1 MRPERI
7 NRKDTVIRQ
16 NNAELE
22 ELRNQYENLDICEE
36 DKQVIDDY
44 IACKDARADR
54 MAEKLY
60 EKGRKDV
67 KRCIRIRKLI
77 RRCMILSAIVT
88 VVLIQYNKNEKLRE
102 SLEELA
108 ENVPGRSVGRGFIT
122 DINNADKNVLS
133 ESFCKS
139 KYKEDFESAQNKKKE
154 QETAWEYKDTRLYTA
169 VKQETQRSLRRRS
182 GRYCLRKTVTIL
194 EQKERRLSLPT
205 YYTSDSG
212 QI

>member
-1 MRPERI
+1 MSKRTERMSRSAAERL

-22 ELRNQYENLDICEE
+22 ELRSQYENLDICEE

-77 RRCMILSAIVT
+77 RMILSAIVT

-102 SLEELA
+102 SLEELLKMFRDG
-108 ENVPGRSVGRGFIT
+108 VS
-122 DINNADKNVLS
+122 D
-133 ESFCKS
+133 
-139 KYKEDFESAQNKKKE
+139 ED
-154 QETAWEYKDTRLYTA
+154 L
-169 VKQETQRSLRRRS
+169 
-182 GRYCLRKTVTIL
+182 
-194 EQKERRLSLPT
+194 
-205 YYTSDSG
+205 
-212 QI
+212 